1 MRRECFLFKKEENGM
16 NHARKFLSVFL
27 LAALLALTFSTPA
40 YAFDGR
46 GGDKVVI
53 AAGEV
58 VNDDLYVGAQEF
70 VLDGTVNGDL
80 IVFGQSVTINGKV
93 DGDLMTAAQTV
104 AVNGEVTG
112 SIRMAGSILF
122 MGDKASIGGDI
133 VGAGYSLEGQQGS
146 QVGQDLIFAG
156 GQILLAGDVA
166 RNVQVATGGFD
177 LRGKV
182 GGDVNA
188 EVGDADQGNAGPP
201 PTLFMPHSTIA
212 APNVRPGLTVG
223 SSATVAGNLKYTQ
236 SKDVTIPADVVSGKV
251 TRTQP
256 VKNTAAPREATVEQ
270 KITKWGLNFV
280 RTSITLILIGLLL
293 LWLFPFFMRGLSDQL
308 QSKPLPSLGWGA
320 VAWAAFF
327 FALLVIITIT
337 IIGGLLFGVLTL
349 GQLTGAVVWLGIL
362 ALFGLIVSFVLV
374 TMFVAKVVFG
384 AALGKWIFL
393 RANSPLAEHRYWP
406 MIVGVL
412 LTVVVTALLS
422 FPLIPG
428 FLAWLVNLA
437 IVLLGLG
444 ALWMWS
450 RERMLKKTVV
460 S

>member
-1 MRRECFLFKKEENGM
+1 M
-16 NHARKFLSVFL
+16 NHARKFLSVFV
-27 LAALLALTFSTPA
+27 LAALLALTFITPA

-53 AAGEV
+53 EAGEV

-80 IVFGQSVTINGKV
+80 IVFGQTVTINGKV
-93 DGDLMTAAQTV
+93 DGDLMAAAQTV

-122 MGDKASIGGDI
+122 VGDKASIGGDI
-133 VGAGYSLEGQQGS
+133 VGAGYSFEGKQGS
-146 QVGQDLIFAG
+146 TIGQDLVFAG
-156 GQILLAGDVA
+156 GQILLAGDVT

-177 LRGKV
+177 LRGNV
-182 GGDVNA
+182 GGNVNA

-201 PTLFMPHSTIA
+201 PSLFMPQSTIA
-212 APNVRPGLTVG
+212 IPNVKPGLTID
-223 SSATVAGNLKYTQ
+223 SSATVAGDLKYTQ
-236 SKDVTIPADVVSGKV
+236 SKEVKIPAGVVNGKV
-251 TRTQP
+251 TRTAP
-256 VKNTAAPREATVEQ
+256 TTNTTSPREETATQ

-293 LWLFPFFMRGLSDQL
+293 LWLFPFFVRGLSDQL
-308 QSKPLPSLGWGA
+308 QAKPLPSLGWGA

-327 FALLVIITIT
+327 FTLLLVITVT
-337 IIGGLLFGVLTL
+337 IIGGILFGVLTL
-349 GQLTGAVVWLGIL
+349 GQLTGTVIWLGIL
-362 ALFGLIVSFVLV
+362 TLFGLVVGFVLV
-374 TMFVAKVVFG
+374 TTFVAKVVFG

-412 LTVVVTALLS
+412 ITVAVTALLS

-428 FLAWLVNLA
+428 FLGWLLNFA
-437 IVLLGLG
+437 IALFGLG
-444 ALWMWS
+444 ALWLWS
-450 RERMLKKTVV
+450 RERMVKKAVV